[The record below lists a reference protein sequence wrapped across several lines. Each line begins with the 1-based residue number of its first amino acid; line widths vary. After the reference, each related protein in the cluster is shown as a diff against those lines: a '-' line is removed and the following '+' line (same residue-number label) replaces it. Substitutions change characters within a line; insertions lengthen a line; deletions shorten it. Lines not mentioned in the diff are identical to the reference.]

1 MTTSAKTAHTIGVDI
16 GGTHISS
23 ALVNREK
30 KQIMDGTYASSH
42 VANME
47 STNVILQTWA
57 DCLNKTIS
65 ASKGIPLSGIA
76 FAMPGPF
83 DYGSGVAKYPEGFKY
98 GSLNG
103 VEIEKKLNSFLETPD
118 NLQMR
123 FLNDATSF
131 AVGEAWLSEN
141 EGHKKQLCVTLGT
154 GLGAG
159 FIDNGIPVISGD
171 TVPPN
176 GCLWNIPYKDGIAD
190 DYFSTR
196 GCVTAYEQATRK
208 TVKGVKELAERFKDD
223 PKAKEVLEAFGQ
235 DLGDFLAPWLKT
247 FKTDVLVLGGNISKA
262 YFCFGKALQSS
273 LNVHGIRLS
282 IRLSTHMEKGAI
294 IGCTRLF
301 EPFFWEKVK
310 DNLPRL

>member
-1 MTTSAKTAHTIGVDI
+1 MTTLAKTAHTIGVDI

-30 KQIMDGTYASSH
+30 KQIIDGTYVSSH

-47 STNVILQTWA
+47 SMDTILQTWA
-57 DCLNKTIS
+57 NCLNKTIN
-65 ASKGIPLSGIA
+65 ASEGVPLSGIA

-83 DYGSGVAKYPEGFKY
+83 DYATGVAKYPEGFKY
-98 GSLNG
+98 GALNG
-103 VEIEKKLNSFLETPD
+103 IEIEKKLNPFLSNKD
-118 NLQMR
+118 NLPMR

-131 AVGEAWLSEN
+131 AVGEAWLSEAQ
-141 EGHKKQLCVTLGT
+141 GHKKQLCVTLGT

-171 TVPPN
+171 SVPPN
-176 GCLWNIPYKDGIAD
+176 GCLWNISYKDGIAD

-196 GCVTAYEQATRK
+196 GCVDAYEQATGK
-208 TVKGVKELAERFKDD
+208 TVNGVKELAEGFDKDS
-223 PKAKEVLEAFGQ
+223 KAKEVFEAFGE

-247 FKTDVLVLGGNISKA
+247 FKADALVLGGNISKA

-273 LNVHGIRLS
+273 LNTHGLS
-282 IRLSTHMEKGAI
+282 LPILISQHMEKGAI